1 MNMQDFMEPLAGN
14 KMYELKAEINDLRKL
29 LAKEDD
35 PDKIQRLKKTIAEKE
50 TYYNILAD
58 KVRLSK

>member
-1 MNMQDFMEPLAGN
+1 MQDFMEPLAGN
-14 KMYELKAEINDLRKL
+14 KMYELKAESNDLRKL

>member
-1 MNMQDFMEPLAGN
+1 MQDFIEPVAGN
-14 KMYELKAEINDLRKL
+14 KMVELRSEINDLRKL

-35 PDKIQRLKKTIAEKE
+35 PDKIQHLKKTIAEKE

-58 KVRLSK
+58 KVRLAK

>member
-1 MNMQDFMEPLAGN
+1 MQDFMEPLAGN

-35 PDKIQRLKKTIAEKE
+35 PDKIQRLNKTIAEKE

>member
-1 MNMQDFMEPLAGN
+1 MQDFMEPLAGN

-29 LAKEDD
+29 LDKEDD

>member
-1 MNMQDFMEPLAGN
+1 MQDFMEPLAGN

-35 PDKIQRLKKTIAEKE
+35 PEKIQRLKKTIAEKE

>member
-1 MNMQDFMEPLAGN
+1 M
-14 KMYELKAEINDLRKL
+14 RKL

>member
-1 MNMQDFMEPLAGN
+1 MQDFMEPLAGN

-50 TYYNILAD
+50 MYYNILAD

>member
-1 MNMQDFMEPLAGN
+1 MQDFMEPLAGN